1 MVDREERMLAT
12 AQRVVEQETEAVRG
26 LGKSLGKVFLS
37 VCREV
42 DSCQGKLIVT
52 GMGKSGHVARKIAA
66 SMASLGICSFFLH
79 PAEAMHGDL
88 GMIQEKDVVIAISY
102 SGESEEIV
110 KIIPNIKIIGARLI
124 GITNNKESTLARKSD
139 IVQVFPDMMEAC
151 HLGLAPTTSTT
162 VAMVYGDALSVAV
175 SEAKGFTKNDFAV
188 FHPAG
193 SLGKKLTV
201 KVTDV
206 MEKIEHAQC
215 VERGK
220 MLVDAIKVFS
230 RQQTG
235 IIPVNFPDG
244 RLCGII
250 TNGTLERVLEEGVDI
265 YHTGLSQM
273 VNELPVYVEAETM
286 AIEALRIMMEHKIK
300 SMPVI
305 LEEKVIGVISVTAIL
320 NRGIYL

>member
-151 HLGLAPTTSTT
+151 H
-162 VAMVYGDALSVAV
+162 GDALAVAV

-215 VERGK
+215 VEKGK